1 MNGKKGNPGSSSSSS
16 SAKVVYRDI
25 EEQKVEELSDT
36 IKELKILSNEISA
49 HLDNENNDL
58 LGKMTNNYDIG

>member
-1 MNGKKGNPGSSSSSS
+1 MNGKKGNLGSSSSSS

>member
-1 MNGKKGNPGSSSSSS
+1 MNGKKGNPGSSSS